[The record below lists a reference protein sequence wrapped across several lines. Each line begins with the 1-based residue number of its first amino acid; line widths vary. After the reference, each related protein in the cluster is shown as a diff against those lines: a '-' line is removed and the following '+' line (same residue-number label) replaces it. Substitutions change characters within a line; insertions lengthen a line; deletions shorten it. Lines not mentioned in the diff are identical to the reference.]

1 MVADERRP
9 KHKVM
14 LNFRDT
20 LFKLEFI
27 YSSSTGEEKG
37 LNNILATL
45 NLWSYLLYVQERGC
59 SSMVQKA
66 QSWLNIC
73 L

>member
-1 MVADERRP
+1 MVVQRRRVRD
-9 KHKVM
+9 KVM
-14 LNFRDT
+14 LNFRDS

-37 LNNILATL
+37 LNDVLATL
-45 NLWSYLLYVQERGC
+45 NLWSYLLYVQEGGC
-59 SSMVQKA
+59 SSIVQKA
-66 QSWLNIC
+66 QSWLNTC